1 MMVRRRSS
9 QVARGPFQADAC
21 LDRSCGAFTL
31 TYCEVVDVE
40 ACVPRMKLMID
51 SR

>member
-9 QVARGPFQADAC
+9 QVARAPLQADAC
-21 LDRSCGAFTL
+21 LDKSCGAFTW
-31 TYCEVVDVE
+31 TCCEVVDVE
-40 ACVPRMKLMID
+40 ACVPKVTLMID